1 MVTFKECLEQ
11 IVSNPELHARWLN
24 TLSYL
29 ENCGA
34 KLIAGCEHPTM
45 VPKEV
50 LKHAA
55 EEFRHAYF
63 LKAQIE
69 KICSNTLKTYQ
80 LDELLGSYPAK
91 HYLYRLNTRISRF
104 LKCNKG
110 IDGRQLKEYGYLLV
124 TYAIEVRAE
133 ELYPLYQHLLKEKG
147 APISVLSII
156 REEEHHL
163 KEISDELKRTPA
175 IAWTDE
181 ICKIEKELFD
191 AWFDSVLSDVTG
203 RSQVVWQKVGTK
215 TRRII

>member
-1 MVTFKECLEQ
+1 MVNFKECLEL
-11 IVSNPELHARWLN
+11 IMNNPKSHARWLN

-69 KICSNTLKTYQ
+69 KLCPNSLKTYQ
-80 LDELLGSYPAK
+80 QNELFGGYPAK
-91 HYLYRLNTRISRF
+91 HYLYRLNVRISRF
-104 LKCNKG
+104 LKCEKG
-110 IDGRQLKEYGYLLV
+110 ISGRQLKEYGYLLV

-133 ELYPLYQHLLKEKG
+133 ELYPLYQRLLKEKQV
-147 APISVLSII
+147 PISVMSII
-156 REEEHHL
+156 REEEQHL
-163 KEISDELKRTPA
+163 KEITDELKKTPA
-175 IAWTDE
+175 MAWANE
-181 ICKIEKELFD
+181 VCQLEEELF
-191 AWFDSVLSDVTG
+191 ASWVNHVASEVMEYSLA
-203 RSQVVWQKVGTK
+203 
-215 TRRII
+215 